1 MKSVKE
7 KKERALGV
15 KLFLKGDRCN
25 SPKCALTRRPSR
37 PGVHGKSRRRNS
49 SEYGRQLSEKQKI
62 KFSYGLNERQ
72 IKTIFHKALKKT
84 GNIKDFILKELE
96 GRSDNVVSRLGLAS
110 SRRIARQLVSHG
122 HIFING
128 KKISTPSYKVKV
140 GDLITIR
147 PQSKDLTIFKEIQN
161 NLKNYQTP
169 VWLALD
175 KEKIEGRVLAFPSE
189 VEGLFDI
196 NLVIDYYSR

>member
-15 KLFLKGDRCN
+15 KLFLKGERCN

-37 PGVHGKSRRRNS
+37 PGVHGKARRRP

-72 IKTIFHKALKKT
+72 IKTIFHKALGKT
-84 GNIKDFILKELE
+84 GNIRDFILRELE
-96 GRSDNVVSRLGLAS
+96 TRLDNVVSKLGWTF

-122 HIFING
+122 HILVNG
-128 KKISTPSYKVKV
+128 KKIYTSSYKVKI

-175 KEKIEGRVLAFPSE
+175 KEKIEGRVLAFPSDIE
-189 VEGLFDI
+189 VSFDI